1 MAAVRIGFFGAG
13 GIAQHHLNH
22 LKEIPEA
29 NIAALCDIDAARVKA
44 VADPLGA
51 AVYTDSAKMLAEA
64 KLDALYVCVPPHAH
78 GDIEIR
84 AAQKGLHLFVEK
96 PVNLYLDQAQ
106 KAAAAIR
113 KAGVMSQV
121 GYSLRYIN
129 SAVRLKEF
137 LNDKIVGT
145 AHVFRWNGIPGVP
158 WWRRYEQGGG
168 QLVEMTTHQLDLLR
182 WVMGDIAAVS
192 ASYSFNRIF
201 SDQPDVTVPDSQAIL
216 IQFKSGASATINTS
230 CGLGKAYLGGVDF
243 AIKDAKVTWKSDAV
257 VVEPAEQYPL
267 PPMPVETMSIDNAF
281 VRAIASGN
289 RDFLRSP
296 YDDGLKSAAATL
308 AANLSAANGG
318 RVVKMSELLSEAD

>member
-1 MAAVRIGFFGAG
+1 MANAVRIGFFGVG

-29 NIAALCDIDAARVKA
+29 KIAALCDINAERVKA

-51 AVYTDSAKMLAEA
+51 DAYTDSSKMLAEA
-64 KLDALYVCVPPHAH
+64 KLDALYICVPPHAH

-106 KAAAAIR
+106 KAAEAIR

-129 SAVRLKEF
+129 SAARLKEF
-137 LNDKIVGT
+137 LKDKVVGT
-145 AHVFRWNGIPGVP
+145 AHVFRWNGMPGVP
-158 WWRRYEQGGG
+158 WWRRYDQGGG
-168 QLVEMTTHQLDLLR
+168 QFVEMTTHQLDLLR
-182 WVMGDIAAVS
+182 WVMGDIAAIS

-201 SDQPDVTVPDSQAIL
+201 KDQPEVTVPDSQAIL
-216 IQFKSGASATINTS
+216 VHFKSGASATINTS
-230 CGLGKAYLGGVDF
+230 CGLGKAYNGGVDF
-243 AIKDAKVTWKSDAV
+243 AIKDAKVTWKTDNV
-257 VVEPAEQYPL
+257 YVEPADQYPL
-267 PPMPVETMSIDNAF
+267 PPMPVETISIDNAF

-296 YDDGLKSAAATL
+296 FDDGLKSAAATL
-308 AANLSAANGG
+308 AANQSAENGG
-318 RVVKMSELLSEAD
+318 KLIKLDELL